1 MPCMQSPWRTGFAQV
16 LVRLLGQISNIL
28 LSKLVANCFDDF
40 FKNLVSQ
47 YRGYKNLSFNC
58 VGSVAY
64 HFQHI
69 LEQSCQ
75 KFDMNLGNIRQS
87 PMDGLELFHKA
98 RLT

>member
-1 MPCMQSPWRTGFAQV
+1 
-16 LVRLLGQISNIL
+16 
-28 LSKLVANCFDDF
+28 
-40 FKNLVSQ
+40 
-47 YRGYKNLSFNC
+47 